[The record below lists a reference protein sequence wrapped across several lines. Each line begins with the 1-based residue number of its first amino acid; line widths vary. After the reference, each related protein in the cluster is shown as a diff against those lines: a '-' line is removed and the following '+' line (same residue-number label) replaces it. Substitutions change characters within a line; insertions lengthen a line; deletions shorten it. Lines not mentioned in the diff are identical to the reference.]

1 MRFVVVV
8 VVATSSE
15 IFSKTRANTIQITA
29 MACILTPLHYH
40 WPLHP
45 HVVHPQDQVDPK
57 RPARGIIN
65 HESGQKIM
73 AKLAPCLAM
82 KWDYEIYSHD

>member
-15 IFSKTRANTIQITA
+15 IFSKTPANTIQIS
-29 MACILTPLHYH
+29 ILTPLHYH

-57 RPARGIIN
+57 RPAPEIIN

-73 AKLAPCLAM
+73 AKLAPSLAM
-82 KWDYEIYSHD
+82 KWD